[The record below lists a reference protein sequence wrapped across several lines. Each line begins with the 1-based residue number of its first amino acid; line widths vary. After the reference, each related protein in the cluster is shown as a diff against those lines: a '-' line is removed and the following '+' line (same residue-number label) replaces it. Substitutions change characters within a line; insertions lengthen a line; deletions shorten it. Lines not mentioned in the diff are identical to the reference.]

1 MPRSRG
7 QSDLTIPPGELHEN
21 MGWEAGDVATIIVS
35 KQMHSSRDESVRKVE
50 AFFSTNK
57 GPIFTFRDDSGGAD
71 AESDATRHRPRRRI
85 ANYHV
90 IIITCTP
97 SGPRPSSSGLLPLP
111 RSRLVRPASDSEHGL
126 RPPAHG
132 PDLSQVCICLD
143 ACSVVG

>member
-71 AESDATRHRPRRRI
+71 AESDATRHRPAEDCVSRDY
-85 ANYHV
+85 NHV
-90 IIITCTP
+90 HPI
-97 SGPRPSSSGLLPLP
+97 RPTA
-111 RSRLVRPASDSEHGL
+111 LVFRVA
-126 RPPAHG
+126 AT
-132 PDLSQVCICLD
+132 
-143 ACSVVG
+143 AT